1 MTDPIER
8 ADAIKAI
15 DETPFIRRPIL
26 PHYIKAKIKR
36 IPSAENKGEWV
47 ETSEGTMCGNCH
59 KFPYDDGEYHIAN
72 WHSDFCPNCGVK
84 MTDKDMDVPN
94 KTYEDGMAEAW
105 RIAQIVFGSTVT
117 LYEAIDVAKCMK
129 GAD

>member
-26 PHYIKAKIKR
+26 PHYIKAKINK
-36 IPSAENKGEWV
+36 IPSAENKGEWLFKKI
-47 ETSEGTMCGNCH
+47 T
-59 KFPYDDGEYHIAN
+59 DDYHITGLCSVCKERRRIDN
-72 WHSDFCPNCGVK
+72 FCPNCG
-84 MTDKDMDVPN
+84 
-94 KTYEDGMAEAW
+94 A
-105 RIAQIVFGSTVT
+105 R
-117 LYEAIDVAKCMK
+117 MK